1 MQPCVSFIS
10 LSTIFSRFIHVV
22 ACISFLLMAE
32 WFSIVCTYNNLF
44 NHSLADAH
52 LAYFHSLVIMNNAAV
67 SIHIQVFMWTYFQFS
82 RYIRRVQFLGLLV
95 TLPLTFWEI
104 TKLISKAATSFYAL
118 TCLVWNFQFLQSLP
132 IFAIIHPFYYSHPSE
147 CVSVRSGISLWV
159 WLASL
164 GIFKQEELLPCF
176 GWLRF
181 CQKAGKKHLY
191 FQFSSSLLTLCLELS
206 QFWYLHSWPML

>member
-1 MQPCVSFIS
+1 
-10 LSTIFSRFIHVV
+10 
-22 ACISFLLMAE
+22 MAE

-95 TLPLTFWEI
+95 TLPLTFWAI
-104 TKLISKAATSFYAL
+104 TKLISKAATLFYTL

-132 IFAIIHPFYYSHPSE
+132 IFAIIHLFYYSHPSE

-159 WLASL
+159 WFAPL
-164 GIFKQEELLPCF
+164 GILNKKSFFPALVGSDFARKQ
-176 GWLRF
+176 
-181 CQKAGKKHLY
+181 GKY
-191 FQFSSSLLTLCLELS
+191 NCISSSLLTLCLELS